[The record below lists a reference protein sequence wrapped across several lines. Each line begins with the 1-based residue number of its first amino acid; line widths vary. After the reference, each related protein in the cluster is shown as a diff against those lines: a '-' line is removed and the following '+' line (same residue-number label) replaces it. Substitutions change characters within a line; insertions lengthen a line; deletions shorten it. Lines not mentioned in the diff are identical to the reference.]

1 MKYLLI
7 LYGVTCFLP
16 CWVMWVFHSIM
27 EYVSTVW
34 NEEGIHFSAIGYWHY
49 KRKNH
54 WEDKMRNCI

>member
-1 MKYLLI
+1 
-7 LYGVTCFLP
+7 
-16 CWVMWVFHSIM
+16 MWVFHSIM